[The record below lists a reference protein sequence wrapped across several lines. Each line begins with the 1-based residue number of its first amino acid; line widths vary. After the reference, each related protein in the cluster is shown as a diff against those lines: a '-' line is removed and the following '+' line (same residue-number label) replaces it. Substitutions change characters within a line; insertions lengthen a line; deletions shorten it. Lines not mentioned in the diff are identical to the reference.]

1 MLLQSPPMPE
11 ATRSR
16 IDVEVRYVE
25 TDQMGVVHHAAYL
38 VWFEL
43 ARTHHC
49 ALSGHRYADIE
60 SMGYWLMVTGI
71 DLQYRRGARY
81 GEIVEVV
88 CWIEEMTSRTLRF
101 AYDVTRDGQRLVT
114 GHSEHLW
121 VRVSDRKPCRIP
133 AELEPAFRRL
143 AGTGK

>member
-16 IDVEVRYVE
+16 IDVEVRYAE
-25 TDQMGVVHHAAYL
+25 TDQMGVVHHAAYP

-49 ALSGHRYADIE
+49 ALSGYRYADIE

-81 GEIVEVV
+81 GETVEVA
-88 CWIEEMTSRTLRF
+88 CWIDELTSRTLRF
-101 AYDVTRDGQRLVT
+101 GYEVRRDGERLVT
-114 GHSEHLW
+114 GHSNHLW
-121 VRVSDRKPCRIP
+121 VRVGDRKPCRIP
-133 AELEPAFRRL
+133 AEIEPAFRSL
-143 AGTGK
+143 AGKQN